1 MKRRMAWWSVMATAL
16 WHLTGCGMPGKSF
29 SGALPP
35 LTEGQRKLAGEI
47 RRDVQVLAGEIG
59 HRDLEHP
66 ELLARAADHVEGQF
80 RAAGFEP
87 RQHQYEVGG
96 QTVFNIDAEVK
107 GRSNEVVVVGAHYDS
122 VRGTVGA
129 NDNGSGMAA
138 VLALARR
145 MATGPQPKRTLRFV
159 AFVNEEPPYF
169 QTEQMGSLVYA
180 RECQARGDR
189 ITAMISLE
197 TIGYYSDEEGSQHY
211 PKPMDLFYPS
221 RGNFI
226 AFVGNTGSGGLVKRI
241 VGRFRKDVSFPSEGA
256 AVPGF
261 IKGVGWSDQW
271 SFWACGYSAV
281 MVTDTAPF
289 RYPYYHTTGD
299 TPDRIDYERTARVVE
314 GLGVVIRDLVDGES
328 SG

>member
-1 MKRRMAWWSVMATAL
+1 
-16 WHLTGCGMPGKSF
+16 
-29 SGALPP
+29 
-35 LTEGQRKLAGEI
+35 
-47 RRDVQVLAGEIG
+47 
-59 HRDLEHP
+59 
-66 ELLARAADHVEGQF
+66 
-80 RAAGFEP
+80 
-87 RQHQYEVGG
+87 
-96 QTVFNIDAEVK
+96 
-107 GRSNEVVVVGAHYDS
+107 
-122 VRGTVGA
+122 
-129 NDNGSGMAA
+129 
-138 VLALARR
+138 
-145 MATGPQPKRTLRFV
+145 
-159 AFVNEEPPYF
+159 
-169 QTEQMGSLVYA
+169 
-180 RECQARGDR
+180 
-189 ITAMISLE
+189 
-197 TIGYYSDEEGSQHY
+197 
-211 PKPMDLFYPS
+211 MDLFYPS

-241 VGRFRKDVSFPSEGA
+241 VGRFREAASFPSEGA